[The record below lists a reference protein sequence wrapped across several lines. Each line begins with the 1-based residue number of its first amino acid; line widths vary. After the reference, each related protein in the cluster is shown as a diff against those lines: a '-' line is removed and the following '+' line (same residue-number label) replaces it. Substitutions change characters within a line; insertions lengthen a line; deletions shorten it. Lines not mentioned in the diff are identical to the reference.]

1 VPPRA
6 DLDRRA
12 DAHAERDVH
21 LVSVGEHHG
30 SEQIGRRAD
39 QRQHDDNKSSR
50 GKPLLGV
57 LYAALGAFT
66 FALNNV
72 AMRRGVVT
80 GSVLQG
86 MALTVPIGGLSF
98 LVMTI
103 AFGKL
108 HQLVVFPMAALTWL
122 ACQGVV
128 HFVIGRYCNYKS
140 NQLMGVN
147 LTAPVVQLQ
156 VPFAMMLAVVMLHEK
171 FTVLQAIG
179 SALMLGGSFI
189 TQGITQGN
197 ARKGKR
203 KASAPL
209 TAATPI
215 PTVPSKEEL
224 AAPVPKPPIFQ
235 PRTFSGYVFGL
246 GAAMCYGSSPLMARQ
261 AFLDA
266 PDIST
271 AAGGC
276 LAYTAATLFFLLI
289 LIKPGSWADIKSMKR
304 ENLPW
309 FLSSAVL
316 VAISQ
321 AFVYASL
328 AVAPLMVVTPIL
340 QLSLV
345 FRLFLSQL
353 INRDH
358 EVMNTAVLIGA
369 FTAVLGSILVSL
381 DTDELTTFLD
391 LPRSLADFLHYRLAG
406 H

>member
-1 VPPRA
+1 M
-6 DLDRRA
+6 
-12 DAHAERDVH
+12 
-21 LVSVGEHHG
+21 
-30 SEQIGRRAD
+30 
-39 QRQHDDNKSSR
+39 
-50 GKPLLGV
+50 LGV

-98 LVMTI
+98 LVMTV
-103 AFGKL
+103 AFGEPG
-108 HQLVVFPMAALTWL
+108 QLVMFPTLALAWL

-156 VPFAMMLAVVMLHEK
+156 VPFAMILAVATLHER
-171 FTVLQAIG
+171 FTVLQGIG
-179 SALMLGGSFI
+179 SVLMLGGSFI
-189 TQGITQGN
+189 AQGK
-197 ARKGKR
+197 AGKANN
-203 KASAPL
+203 KASAQLP
-209 TAATPI
+209 AAAPT
-215 PTVPSKEEL
+215 PTVPSRNEMAVSE
-224 AAPVPKPPIFQ
+224 PKPNPTFR
-235 PRTFSGYVFGL
+235 PHVFSGYLFGQS
-246 GAAMCYGSSPLMARQ
+246 AAMCYGSSPLMARQ
-261 AFLDA
+261 AFLNA
-266 PDIST
+266 PGAST
-271 AAGGC
+271 AAAGC
-276 LAYTAATLFFLLI
+276 LAYAAATLFFSLI
-289 LIKPGSWADIKSMKR
+289 LLKPGSWRDIRRMR
-304 ENLPW
+304 GENLPW

-345 FRLFLSQL
+345 FRLVLSQL
-353 INRDH
+353 INRDY
-358 EVMNTAVLIGA
+358 EVMNAAVVIGA
-369 FTAVLGSILVSL
+369 FTAVLGSILVAL
-381 DTDELTTFLD
+381 DTDELAT
-391 LPRSLADFLHYRLAG
+391 LPGVPPSLADLLRYRLAD

>member
-1 VPPRA
+1 
-6 DLDRRA
+6 
-12 DAHAERDVH
+12 
-21 LVSVGEHHG
+21 
-30 SEQIGRRAD
+30 
-39 QRQHDDNKSSR
+39 
-50 GKPLLGV
+50 LLGV

-103 AFGKL
+103 AFGEL
-108 HQLVVFPMAALTWL
+108 HQLVVFPMAALAWL

-189 TQGITQGN
+189 TQGN
-197 ARKGKR
+197 AGKRKR

-209 TAATPI
+209 TAA
-215 PTVPSKEEL
+215 
-224 AAPVPKPPIFQ
+224 APVPKPIFQ
-235 PRTFSGYVFGL
+235 PRTFSGYIFGL

-289 LIKPGSWADIKSMKR
+289 LLKPGSWADIKSMRR

-328 AVAPLMVVTPIL
+328 AIAPLMVVTPIL

-358 EVMNTAVLIGA
+358 EVMNTAVVIGA
-369 FTAVLGSILVSL
+369 FTAVLGSMLVSL
-381 DTDELTTFLD
+381 DTDELTRLLD
-391 LPRSLADFLHYRLAG
+391 LPLSLADFLHYRLAG

>member
-1 VPPRA
+1 
-6 DLDRRA
+6 
-12 DAHAERDVH
+12 
-21 LVSVGEHHG
+21 
-30 SEQIGRRAD
+30 
-39 QRQHDDNKSSR
+39 
-50 GKPLLGV
+50 LLGV
-57 LYAALGAFT
+57 IYAALGAFT

-72 AMRRGVVT
+72 TMRRGVVT

-103 AFGKL
+103 AFGEL
-108 HQLVVFPMAALTWL
+108 GQLVVLPAAAFTWL
-122 ACQGVV
+122 ACQGIV

-189 TQGITQGN
+189 AQGN
-197 ARKGKR
+197 TGKAER
-203 KASAPL
+203 KASTQP
-209 TAATPI
+209 TPI
-215 PTVPSKEEL
+215 PTVPSQKEMAQSE
-224 AAPVPKPPIFQ
+224 PKPKPTFE
-235 PRTFSGYVFGL
+235 PRVFSGYIFGL
-246 GAAMCYGSSPLMARQ
+246 AAAMCYGSSPLMARQ
-261 AFLDA
+261 AFLHA
-266 PDIST
+266 PGAST

-276 LAYTAATLFFLLI
+276 LAYGAATLFFSLI
-289 LIKPGSWADIKSMKR
+289 LLKPGSWGDIRCMKR
-304 ENLPW
+304 QNLPW

-345 FRLFLSQL
+345 FRLFLSQW
-353 INRDH
+353 INHDY
-358 EVMNTAVLIGA
+358 EVMNTAVLTGA
-369 FTAVLGSILVSL
+369 FTAVLGSILVSF
-381 DTDELTTFLD
+381 DSDQLTILLG
-391 LPRSLADFLHYRLAG
+391 LPPSLADFLRHRLAG
-406 H
+406 L

>member
-1 VPPRA
+1 M
-6 DLDRRA
+6 
-12 DAHAERDVH
+12 
-21 LVSVGEHHG
+21 
-30 SEQIGRRAD
+30 
-39 QRQHDDNKSSR
+39 
-50 GKPLLGV
+50 LGV

-103 AFGKL
+103 AFGEL
-108 HQLVVFPMAALTWL
+108 HELLVFPMAALTWL

-189 TQGITQGN
+189 TQGN
-197 ARKGKR
+197 AGKGKR
-203 KASAPL
+203 KA
-209 TAATPI
+209 TAAAPI
-215 PTVPSKEEL
+215 PK
-224 AAPVPKPPIFQ
+224 PIFQ
-235 PRTFSGYVFGL
+235 PRVFSGTIFGL

-289 LIKPGSWADIKSMKR
+289 LLKPGSWADIKSMKR

-358 EVMNTAVLIGA
+358 EVMNAAVLIGA

-381 DTDELTTFLD
+381 DTEELTTFLD
-391 LPRSLADFLHYRLAG
+391 LPLSLADFLHYRLAG

>member
-1 VPPRA
+1 
-6 DLDRRA
+6 
-12 DAHAERDVH
+12 
-21 LVSVGEHHG
+21 
-30 SEQIGRRAD
+30 
-39 QRQHDDNKSSR
+39 
-50 GKPLLGV
+50 LLGV

-98 LVMTI
+98 LIMTI
-103 AFGKL
+103 AFGEL
-108 HQLVVFPMAALTWL
+108 HQLVMFPMAALTWL

-156 VPFAMMLAVVMLHEK
+156 VPFAMMLAVVMLHET

-189 TQGITQGN
+189 TQGN
-197 ARKGKR
+197 AGKGKR
-203 KASAPL
+203 QASAPL
-209 TAATPI
+209 TAAG
-215 PTVPSKEEL
+215 PSREEL
-224 AAPVPKPPIFQ
+224 DAPVPKPIFQ
-235 PRTFSGYVFGL
+235 PRVFSGYIFGL
-246 GAAMCYGSSPLMARQ
+246 GAAICYGGSPLMARQ
-261 AFLDA
+261 AFLHA
-266 PDIST
+266 PEISPAT
-271 AAGGC
+271 GGC
-276 LAYTAATLFFLLI
+276 LAYLAATLFFSLI
-289 LIKPGSWADIKSMKR
+289 LLKPGSWVDIKSVKS

-309 FLSSAVL
+309 FFSSAVL
-316 VAISQ
+316 VAVSQ

-328 AVAPLMVVTPIL
+328 AAAPLMVVTPIL

-381 DTDELTTFLD
+381 NTEELMALLSLPLLAEFL
-391 LPRSLADFLHYRLAG
+391 RYRLAG
-406 H
+406 S

>member
-1 VPPRA
+1 
-6 DLDRRA
+6 
-12 DAHAERDVH
+12 
-21 LVSVGEHHG
+21 
-30 SEQIGRRAD
+30 
-39 QRQHDDNKSSR
+39 
-50 GKPLLGV
+50 LLGV

-103 AFGKL
+103 AFGEL
-108 HQLVVFPMAALTWL
+108 GQLVMFPTAAFAWL

-156 VPFAMMLAVVMLHEK
+156 VPFAMMLAVLALHEK

-189 TQGITQGN
+189 TQGSAG
-197 ARKGKR
+197 KG
-203 KASAPL
+203 KASASLPAE
-209 TAATPI
+209 TPMATE
-215 PTVPSKEEL
+215 PSQEKL
-224 AAPVPKPPIFQ
+224 AVLGPKPKPTFR
-235 PRTFSGYVFGL
+235 PRVFSGYLFGL
-246 GAAMCYGSSPLMARQ
+246 AAAMCYGSSPLMARQ
-261 AFLDA
+261 AFLHA
-266 PDIST
+266 PGAST

-276 LAYTAATLFFLLI
+276 LAYTAATLFFSLI
-289 LIKPGSWADIKSMKR
+289 LLKPSAWGDIKCMRR

-309 FLSSAVL
+309 FFSSAVL
-316 VAISQ
+316 VAVSQ

-353 INRDH
+353 INRDY
-358 EVMNTAVLIGA
+358 EVMNTAVVIGP
-369 FTAVLGSILVSL
+369 FTAVLGSFLVSL
-381 DTDELTTFLD
+381 DTDELATLLG
-391 LPRSLADFLHYRLAG
+391 LP
-406 H
+406 

>member
-1 VPPRA
+1 M
-6 DLDRRA
+6 
-12 DAHAERDVH
+12 
-21 LVSVGEHHG
+21 
-30 SEQIGRRAD
+30 
-39 QRQHDDNKSSR
+39 
-50 GKPLLGV
+50 LGV

-72 AMRRGVVT
+72 TMRRGVVT

-98 LVMTI
+98 LVMTV
-103 AFGKL
+103 AFGEL
-108 HQLVVFPMAALTWL
+108 GQLVLFPTVALAWL

-156 VPFAMMLAVVMLHEK
+156 VPFAMILAVARLHEK
-171 FTVLQAIG
+171 VTVLQAIG
-179 SALMLGGSFI
+179 SVLMLGGSFI
-189 TQGITQGN
+189 TQSN
-197 ARKGKR
+197 AGGSKK
-203 KASAPL
+203 KASTPL
-209 TAATPI
+209 PAAVPV
-215 PTVPSKEEL
+215 PTVLAQGEP
-224 AAPVPKPPIFQ
+224 AAPEPKPKPTFQ
-235 PRTFSGYVFGL
+235 PRVLSGYIFGL
-246 GAAMCYGSSPLMARQ
+246 AAAMCYGSSPLMARQ
-261 AFLDA
+261 AFLEA
-266 PDIST
+266 PGAST
-271 AAGGC
+271 AAAGC
-276 LAYTAATLFFLLI
+276 LAYTAATLLFSLI
-289 LIKPGSWADIKSMKR
+289 LLKPGAWRDIRRMRR

-353 INRDH
+353 INRDY
-358 EVMNTAVLIGA
+358 EVMNTAVVIGA
-369 FTAVLGSILVSL
+369 FTAVLGSILVAL
-381 DTDELTTFLD
+381 DTDELTT
-391 LPRSLADFLHYRLAG
+391 LPGLAPSLADLLRYRLAD